1 MNNNFHEIIENLY
14 VGNSKSSESQDFN
27 VIINCTKEYEI
38 PFPINSKALCIRISI
53 KDDPYDSN
61 ILLSKINEY
70 NLLEKI
76 CSNIKNKL
84 SVLVHCSMGIQ
95 RSCTVVACY
104 LIKYYKMT
112 PDEAIKYIKSKR
124 PIAFFGNVNLLST
137 IVDFYNM
144 NIYY

>member
-1 MNNNFHEIIENLY
+1 LQNF
-14 VGNSKSSESQDFN
+14 D

-38 PFPINSKALCIRISI
+38 PFPTNSKSLCIRISI

-70 NLLEKI
+70 NLLEQI
-76 CSNIKNKL
+76 FSNIENKR

-95 RSCTVVACY
+95 RSCTIIACY

-144 NIYY
+144 NISL